1 MNDSKLSMDRRGFL
15 RAGLTSAAALPVVA
29 TLFGARAARAEDAVG
44 AIDANKTMVESL
56 QYVEESA
63 KEGQK
68 CSNCQL
74 YTTGEG
80 GRGKCMLFQQGTVA
94 EGGWCM
100 SWAAKA

>member
-29 TLFGARAARAEDAVG
+29 TVLGARTARAADGVLDIE
-44 AIDANKTMVESL
+44 ANKTMVQSL

-63 KEGQK
+63 KEGQN
-68 CSNCQL
+68 CANCQL
-74 YTTGEG
+74 YTAGEG

-94 EGGWCM
+94 EKGWCM
-100 SWAAKA
+100 SWAQKV